1 MRKLLFVSLMILAA
15 VSAFAEP
22 GSRKEERR
30 ARKDSIRA
38 AELVGAHR
46 HRTKIKLDGTVLN
59 ADQQFLL
66 LSDIDSTDFNEQWSK
81 YVKRRRAGNGLVIAG
96 SGLVGVG
103 AAAEVVALG
112 YVVVGALVA
121 AFSFGQAD
129 MDEVM
134 KPAGYFAAGGL
145 AAIAVGGGALGA
157 GIPIRVKADKGMKS
171 ICDQYNNTDRRID
184 KTIILGTTNSGV
196 GISFNF

>member
-1 MRKLLFVSLMILAA
+1 MFVSLMILAA

-30 ARKDSIRA
+30 ARRDSIRA

-112 YVVVGALVA
+112 
-121 AFSFGQAD
+121 
-129 MDEVM
+129 
-134 KPAGYFAAGGL
+134 
-145 AAIAVGGGALGA
+145 
-157 GIPIRVKADKGMKS
+157 
-171 ICDQYNNTDRRID
+171 
-184 KTIILGTTNSGV
+184 
-196 GISFNF
+196 